1 MNHSGSGRSTA
12 FDGPDRTIQM
22 MEEERRRIARDL
34 HDGPIQTLVNASM
47 RLDVLTRLVTADP
60 SLAED
65 EVARI
70 NRRVVHAINEMRQLI
85 FDLQPIAIDEMGLAA
100 SLDALG
106 TRMANDHGFVC
117 RTEVTDAIDQWQ
129 ISPSRSI
136 WIYRLAQEALTNV
149 GKHAEAHT
157 VHIQLDGNEH
167 EAILTIT
174 DDGKGFDPSIP
185 KPGHYGMTGM
195 GERVALLGGHLT
207 VQSASSKGTA
217 ITIRIPMGPHDE
229 R

>member
-1 MNHSGSGRSTA
+1 
-12 FDGPDRTIQM
+12 M

-70 NRRVVHAINEMRQLI
+70 NRRVVHAINEMRQLS

-174 DDGKGFDPSIP
+174 D
-185 KPGHYGMTGM
+185 
-195 GERVALLGGHLT
+195 
-207 VQSASSKGTA
+207 
-217 ITIRIPMGPHDE
+217 
-229 R
+229 